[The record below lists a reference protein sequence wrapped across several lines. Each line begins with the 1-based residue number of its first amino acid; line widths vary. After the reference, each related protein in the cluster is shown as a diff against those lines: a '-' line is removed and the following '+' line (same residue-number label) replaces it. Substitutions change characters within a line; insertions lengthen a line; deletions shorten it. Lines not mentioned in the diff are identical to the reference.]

1 MNKRLLTAKN
11 PCNGGLYNK
20 MPNPQA
26 DFFPNEI
33 NNLQNVKSGQPAYY
47 SGLENKFS
55 VHKWEA
61 RHRCDAAPGIL

>member
-1 MNKRLLTAKN
+1 VDKGVNKRLLTAKK

-26 DFFPNEI
+26 DFLPNKI
-33 NNLQNVKSGQPAYY
+33 NNLQIVKSGRPA
-47 SGLENKFS
+47 SFGGLENKFS

-61 RHRCDAAPGIL
+61 